1 MIVRRR
7 SLRAAE
13 YDTVDARLR
22 SATPSIGLLLL
33 RLLSRETR
41 GRVLIVLH
49 RDSRS
54 DSEPDVE
61 DEMGAAGASTGG
73 GAGSASAELLE
84 MVRLLAPLSCCC
96 WRPVS
101 AEDTEV
107 VLGRENVTPFVLVE
121 LPDSLRSIWNGAR
134 SVSGEADTVC
144 AVTAVVGLDGLM
156 TGTKGEGSAR
166 TVTIELVEILRLFVL
181 SVVLVLLRVSRDSD
195 GKVGRDGGTANAGRR
210 RSGSDTFACRDT
222 GVGEGS

>member
-1 MIVRRR
+1 M
-7 SLRAAE
+7 RAAE
-13 YDTVDARLR
+13 YDTVEARLR
-22 SATPSIGLLLL
+22 SARASIGLFPL
-33 RLLSRETR
+33 RLLSSDTR

-61 DEMGAAGASTGG
+61 DEMGAAGASTVD
-73 GAGSASAELLE
+73 GAGSARAEVLE
-84 MVRLLAPLSCCC
+84 MVRLRAPLSCCC
-96 WRPVS
+96 WRPLS
-101 AEDTEV
+101 AEDTEL
-107 VLGRENVTPFVLVE
+107 VLGRENVTPFVRDE

-144 AVTAVVGLDGLM
+144 VVTAVVGLDGLM

-166 TVTIELVEILRLFVL
+166 TVTIELVEILRLLVL
-181 SVVLVLLRVSRDSD
+181 SVALELLRVSKDSD

-210 RSGSDTFACRDT
+210 RSGSETLADRDT